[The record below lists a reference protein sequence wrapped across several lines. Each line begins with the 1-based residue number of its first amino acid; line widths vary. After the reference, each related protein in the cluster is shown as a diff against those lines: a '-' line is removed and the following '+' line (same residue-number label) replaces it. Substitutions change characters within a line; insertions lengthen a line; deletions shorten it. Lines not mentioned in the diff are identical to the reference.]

1 MNKIGWELFVAFV
14 FIMTFGTPGWAQEQK
29 EVLPA
34 PPREFRAAWVATVD
48 NIDWP
53 SKPGLT
59 VDEQKNEAIAILDK
73 IRELKMN
80 AVVFQVRPHA
90 DAMYKSDLE
99 PWSYYLTGEQ
109 GKAPDPFYDPLEF
122 WVNEA
127 HARGI
132 EVHTWYN
139 PYRANH
145 PAMKGPISEKSLV
158 KAKPNL
164 VRKLGDKG
172 YYWMDPAMKE
182 VQDHSIAV
190 VMDVV
195 KRYDIDGVHFDD
207 YFYPYPEYN
216 DNKDFPDDETWKVYQ
231 ESGGKLSRGDWRRE
245 AVNVFVQ
252 RLAKEIKAVKPH
264 VKFGISPFGIYR
276 PGYPESIK
284 GFDQYDQLYA
294 DALLWFKEGWLDYF
308 TPQLYWPISQVPQ
321 SFPVLLGWWEKENVK
336 NRHLWPGMSFGSAR
350 NTGKFEIINQI
361 MIIRGIVAKGPGHV
375 FFSMKGLMNN
385 KELGEDLLK
394 GPYKTQCLI
403 PSYPW
408 IDDKAPE
415 SPTANKER
423 VDGKLRISWK
433 PKGTESAFYWVVYA
447 KQGKSWS
454 YAILPGREMKID
466 KDDAEDPVTHF
477 AVTAVDRNGNESEKV
492 IVKVE

>member
-1 MNKIGWELFVAFV
+1 MNKMGWELFVS
-14 FIMTFGTPGWAQEQK
+14 FIFILTLGMTGWAQEEK
-29 EVLPA
+29 EVLPT
-34 PPREFRAAWVATVD
+34 PPREFRAAWVATVA

-53 SKPGLT
+53 TKPGLT
-59 VDEQKNEAIAILDK
+59 VEEQKNEAIAILDK
-73 IRELKMN
+73 IKELNMN
-80 AVVFQVRPHA
+80 AVVFQVRPHT
-90 DAMYKSDLE
+90 DAMYKSELE

-122 WVNEA
+122 WVKEA
-127 HARGI
+127 HDRGI

-145 PAMKGPISEKSLV
+145 SAMRGPLSEKSLV
-158 KAKPNL
+158 KAKPHM

-216 DNKDFPDDETWKVYQ
+216 DGKDFPDDDTWKAYQ

-245 AVNVFVQ
+245 AVNVFVK
-252 RLAKEIKAVKPH
+252 RLSEEIKAVKPY
-264 VKFGISPFGIYR
+264 VKFSISPFGIYR

-284 GFDQYDQLYA
+284 GFDQYDKLYA
-294 DALLWFKEGWLDYF
+294 DALLWFKEGWLDFF
-308 TPQLYWPISQVPQ
+308 TPQLYWPISQAPQ
-321 SFPVLLGWWEKENVK
+321 SFPVLLGWWQSQNAKG
-336 NRHLWPGMSFGSAR
+336 RHLWPGFSFGSAR
-350 NTGKFEIINQI
+350 NTGRYELINQI
-361 MIIRGIVAKGPGHV
+361 MITRGIVPEGPGHV
-375 FFSMKGLMNN
+375 FFSMKGLQNN
-385 KELGEDLLK
+385 KEICDDLLN

-408 IDDKAPE
+408 IDSKAPE
-415 SPTANKER
+415 NPTVEKER

-433 PKGTESAFYWVVYA
+433 PKGSESAFYWVVYT
-447 KQGKSWS
+447 KQGKTW
-454 YAILPGREMKID
+454 
-466 KDDAEDPVTHF
+466 
-477 AVTAVDRNGNESEKV
+477 
-492 IVKVE
+492 